1 MAGIVRNN
9 EINLWNEEFIH
20 EMSNSLSDIQPNNL
34 RKQWIKGPLV
44 LVYQL
49 ILNNFY
55 SVSEQEKIKMLP
67 HLLNYVVL
75 PYGYTFLSKLIF
87 SN

>member
-1 MAGIVRNN
+1 M
-9 EINLWNEEFIH
+9 WDEELIH
-20 EMSNSLSDIQPNNL
+20 ELSDSLSDIQPNSL
-34 RKQWIKGPLV
+34 RKEWMVGPLV

-55 SVSEQEKIKMLP
+55 SANEQEKIKMLP
-67 HLLNYVVL
+67 HLLNYIVL

>member
-34 RKQWIKGPLV
+34 RK
-44 LVYQL
+44 
-49 ILNNFY
+49 
-55 SVSEQEKIKMLP
+55 
-67 HLLNYVVL
+67 
-75 PYGYTFLSKLIF
+75 
-87 SN
+87 

>member
-1 MAGIVRNN
+1 MI
-9 EINLWNEEFIH
+9 
-20 EMSNSLSDIQPNNL
+20 
-34 RKQWIKGPLV
+34 GPLV